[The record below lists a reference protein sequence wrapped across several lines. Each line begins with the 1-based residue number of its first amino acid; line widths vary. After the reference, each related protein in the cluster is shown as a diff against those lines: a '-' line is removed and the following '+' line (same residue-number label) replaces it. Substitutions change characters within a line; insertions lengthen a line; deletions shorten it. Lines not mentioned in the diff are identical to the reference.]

1 MRHWILGFIII
12 FILGSTLLYAQ
23 ENTEQYLQNIEGPKI
38 EDFIKLIYEG
48 SHEDQ
53 LIAVNLLAKTGSK
66 EDRVIEALLY
76 CLQQGTFFIKR
87 RAGTVINDFWD
98 VRARS
103 AEVLGDI
110 GDPCAL
116 PQLHMVL
123 MRDPDP
129 IVRSCAATAI
139 GKIGQ
144 PESIRFLDRAIKIT
158 DITGSNE
165 VVILS
170 CVNALGEI
178 GDSDAFLPLYE
189 VTRGRFKSHIKLAAR
204 DAIEKLHW
212 E

>member
-1 MRHWILGFIII
+1 MKRWFLWFITVLI
-12 FILGSTLLYAQ
+12 FESTTIYAQ
-23 ENTEQYLQNIEGPKI
+23 ENTEQYLQNIKGPKV

-48 SHEDQ
+48 SREDQ
-53 LIAVNLLAKTGSK
+53 LIAIDLLAKSGSK
-66 EDRVIEALLY
+66 DDRVIEALLY
-76 CLQQGTFFIKR
+76 CLQEGTFFIKR

-110 GDPCAL
+110 GDPCVL
-116 PQLHMVL
+116 PQLHKVL

-129 IVRSCAATAI
+129 IVRSCAANAI

-144 PESIRFLDRAIKIT
+144 PESIRFLDRAIKTT

-170 CVNALGEI
+170 CVNAMGEI
-178 GDSDAFLPLYE
+178 GDPAAFLPLYE
-189 VTRGRFKSHIKLAAR
+189 VTRGRYKSNIKLAAR
-204 DAIEKLHW
+204 DALEKLHW

>member
-1 MRHWILGFIII
+1 MRRWIFGFIVVLI
-12 FILGSTLLYAQ
+12 FGSTLLYAQ
-23 ENTEQYLQNIEGPKI
+23 ENTGQYLQNIKGPSI

-48 SHEDQ
+48 SREDQ
-53 LIAVNLLAKTGSK
+53 LVAINIFARTGST
-66 EDRVIEALLY
+66 EDEVIEALLY
-76 CLQQGTFFIKR
+76 CLQEGTFFVKR
-87 RAGTVINDFWD
+87 RAGTIINNFWD

-178 GDSDAFLPLYE
+178 GDPDAFLSLYE

-204 DAIEKLHW
+204 DALEKLNW

>member
-1 MRHWILGFIII
+1 MRRWIFVFMAVLI
-12 FILGSTLLYAQ
+12 FGSTLVYAQ
-23 ENTEQYLQNIEGPKI
+23 ENTEQYLQNIKGPPI

-53 LIAVNLLAKTGSK
+53 LTALNILAKIGSK
-66 EDRVIEALLY
+66 EDEVIEALLY
-76 CLQQGTFFIKR
+76 CLQEGTFFVKR

-116 PQLHMVL
+116 PRLHKVL

-129 IVRSCAATAI
+129 IVRSCAANAI
-139 GKIGQ
+139 GKIGL
-144 PESIRFLDRAIKIT
+144 PESVQVLDRAIKIT
-158 DITGSNE
+158 ENTGSNE

-170 CVNALGEI
+170 CVNAMGEI
-178 GDSDAFLPLYE
+178 GDPDAFLPLYE
-189 VTRGRFKSHIKLAAR
+189 VTRGRYKGNIKLAAR
-204 DAIEKLHW
+204 DALEKLNW

>member
-129 IVRSCAATAI
+129 IVRSCAAVAI

-158 DITGSNE
+158 DISGSNE